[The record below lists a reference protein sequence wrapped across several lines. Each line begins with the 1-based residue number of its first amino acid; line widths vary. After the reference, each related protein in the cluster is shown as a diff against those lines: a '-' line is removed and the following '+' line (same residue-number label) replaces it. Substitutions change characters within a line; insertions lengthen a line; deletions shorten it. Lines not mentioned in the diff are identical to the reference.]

1 MSDLSSDQRDVV
13 ELPLGPIC
21 VTACAGSGKT
31 RTAVH
36 RLYRMRQS
44 LSDRCGIVALLSF
57 SNVAVDTFRTDYF
70 ALTRSESIGER
81 SSAVEIETVD
91 GFLTANILR
100 PHGYKAM
107 GCNRTPF
114 LVGGS
119 EPFLKGFKVFGGVRS
134 HEIGN
139 LNANVRNGAF
149 EFSCDEGYASVPIP
163 STNARKVIDKL
174 GAVGAYTHSLGRYWA
189 IRTLERDPYL
199 LRALSRR
206 YPHILIDEAQ
216 DIGPEHQFLL
226 EMLIKNGSQLSL
238 IGDPHQGIYEF
249 SGADGHF
256 LNAYSA
262 REGVSPHSL
271 TVNYR
276 SVPIIV
282 EVANKLSGRSDAA
295 DRVPP
300 SSLNGAYYIPY
311 KKAEKDKL
319 LEAYKSMLASANVAA
334 KDASIVC
341 RSTNWVEEWR
351 GGGEAQG
358 QGIIRSFVEATIRRD
373 KLGRFDEAFDK
384 ACKGI
389 VGLLGQEHGDLVS
402 VLKRGVP
409 RATAV
414 PLRRAIWS
422 FVRDADSGLPSG
434 RLLAKSE
441 WHPLLKAR
449 LLVLLERLVTDFSLT
464 LADSIGQKLAN
475 KALLDTPITELSD
488 LVSSQGEPVHVST
501 VHQVKGESI
510 GAVMYVADRGQVRN
524 MLDGTRTEIG
534 RIGYVAVT
542 RARNLFVL
550 AVPENCI
557 GDFESELV
565 ACGFSKAGSS

>member
-1 MSDLSSDQRDVV
+1 MSDLSSDQSAIVD
-13 ELPLGPIC
+13 LPLGPTC
-21 VTACAGSGKT
+21 VSACAGSGKT

-44 LSDRCGIVALLSF
+44 LTDRCGIVALLSF
-57 SNVAVDTFRTDYF
+57 SNVAVNTFRRDYF
-70 ALTRSESIGER
+70 SLTRDEAIRAR

-100 PHGYKAM
+100 PHASKVM
-107 GCNRTPF
+107 RCNRTPF

-119 EPFLKGFKVFGGVRS
+119 EPFLKGFKVFCGVRS
-134 HEIGN
+134 HDIGN
-139 LNANVRNGAF
+139 LSANLRNEVF
-149 EFSCDEGYASVPIP
+149 EFSCDEGYASIPIP
-163 STNARKVIDKL
+163 SANARKVIDKL

-189 IRTLERDPYL
+189 IRTLEQDTYL
-199 LRALSRR
+199 LRALARR

-226 EMLIKNGSQLSL
+226 EMLIRSGSKLSL
-238 IGDPHQGIYEF
+238 IGDPHQAIYEF
-249 SGADGHF
+249 SGADGSF
-256 LNAYSA
+256 LKLYGA
-262 REGVSPHSL
+262 RGGVSPQSL

-282 EVANKLSGRSDAA
+282 RVANNLSGRSDAA
-295 DRVPP
+295 ERTPP
-300 SSLNGAYYIPY
+300 SSMNGAYYIPY

-319 LEAYKSMLASANVAA
+319 LAAYTSMLASADVDAEDAA
-334 KDASIVC
+334 IVC
-341 RSTNWVEEWR
+341 RSTNWVEEWS

-358 QGIIRSFVEATIRRD
+358 QGIVRSFVEATIKRD

-384 ACKGI
+384 ACRGI

-402 VLKRGVP
+402 ILKRGVP
-409 RATAV
+409 RVTAV

-422 FVRDADSGLPSG
+422 FVRDADRGLPSG
-434 RLLAKSE
+434 KLLAKSE

-449 LLVLLERLVTDFSLT
+449 LLVLLQRLEADFSLK
-464 LADSIGQKLAN
+464 LGDSIGQKLAN
-475 KALLDTPITELSD
+475 KALLDAPIIELSD
-488 LVSSQGEPVHVST
+488 LATDQGKPVHVST

-510 GAVMYVADRGQVRN
+510 GAVMYVADRAQVRK
-524 MLDGTRTEIG
+524 MLDGTHTEDG

-557 GDFESELV
+557 GSFESELV

>member
-1 MSDLSSDQRDVV
+1 MSDLSSDQSGIV
-13 ELPLGPIC
+13 ELPLRPIS
-21 VTACAGSGKT
+21 VSACAGSGKT

-57 SNVAVDTFRTDYF
+57 SNVAVDTFRRDYF
-70 ALTRSESIGER
+70 ALTRAQAIGAR
-81 SSAVEIETVD
+81 PSAVEIETVD

-100 PHGYKAM
+100 PHAYKVM

-134 HEIGN
+134 HDIGN
-139 LNANVRNGAF
+139 LNANMRNGVF
-149 EFSCDEGYASVPIP
+149 EFNCDEGYASIPIP
-163 STNARKVIDKL
+163 SANARKVIEKL

-189 IRTLERDPYL
+189 VQALEQNPYL
-199 LRALSRR
+199 LRALARR
-206 YPHILIDEAQ
+206 YPHVLVDEAQ

-249 SGADGHF
+249 SGADGRF
-256 LNAYSA
+256 LNTYSA
-262 REGVSPHSL
+262 RDGVLPQSL

-276 SVPIIV
+276 SVPMIV
-282 EVANKLSGRSDAA
+282 EVANRLSGRSDAA
-295 DRVPP
+295 DRASPP
-300 SSLNGAYYIPY
+300 SMNGAYYIPY

-319 LEAYKSMLASANVAA
+319 LAAYKSMRASADVDA
-334 KDASIVC
+334 KDAAIVC

-358 QGIIRSFVEATIRRD
+358 QGIIRSFIEATIKRD
-373 KLGRFDEAFDK
+373 KLGQFDEAFDK

-389 VGLLGQEHGDLVS
+389 VGLLGKEHGDLVA
-402 VLKRGVP
+402 VLRSGVP
-409 RATAV
+409 RATAA

-422 FVRDADSGLPSG
+422 FVRDVDSGLPSG
-434 RLLAKSE
+434 KLPAKSE

-449 LLVLLERLVTDFSLT
+449 LLALLQRLAIDFSLT
-464 LADSIGQKLAN
+464 LADSVGQKLAN

-488 LVSSQGEPVHVST
+488 LAGSQGAPVHVST

-510 GAVMYVADRGQVRN
+510 GAVMYIADRGQVRN
-524 MLDGTRTEIG
+524 MLDGTHTELG

-550 AVPENCI
+550 AVPESCI
-557 GDFESELV
+557 EDFESELIGY
-565 ACGFSKAGSS
+565 GFLKAGSS